1 MENHIDFVEAELHIQ
16 HTPTKTKYSLP
27 HIAGTLLKD
36 YITTA
41 SFIQRTI
48 NKNDLSYFLL

>member
-1 MENHIDFVEAELHIQ
+1 MENHIDFVEAKLHIQ
-16 HTPTKTKYSLP
+16 HTPAKTKYSLS
-27 HIAGTLLKD
+27 HIAGTLFKD

-48 NKNDLSYFLL
+48 NKNDLSYSLL